1 MMKFGRMFAVSA
13 LFLCCAA
20 AVADGPVLTSETTK
34 PKLTGPLVNEP
45 VVGTV
50 YRCYKQED
58 GSPTQCWILHPDGTM
73 TPVINAVATEEVDWQ
88 TFLALAR
95 AAKTGAD
102 TPILGDSGV
111 SGPIEACANTHGASA
126 CCRII
131 RTMPDLGA
139 VDIFCP

>member
-1 MMKFGRMFAVSA
+1 MGKFGRLIAMSM
-13 LFLCCAA
+13 LLTCCAA
-20 AVADGPVLTSETTK
+20 AVAEGPILTSETTK

-50 YRCYKQED
+50 YRCYKHED

-73 TPVINAVATEEVDWQ
+73 TPVVDAVAAEQVDWQ
-88 TFLALAR
+88 TFLALIR

-102 TPILGDSGV
+102 TPILDDSGG

-131 RTMPDLGA
+131 HSYPDLMA
-139 VDIFCP
+139 VDVYCP